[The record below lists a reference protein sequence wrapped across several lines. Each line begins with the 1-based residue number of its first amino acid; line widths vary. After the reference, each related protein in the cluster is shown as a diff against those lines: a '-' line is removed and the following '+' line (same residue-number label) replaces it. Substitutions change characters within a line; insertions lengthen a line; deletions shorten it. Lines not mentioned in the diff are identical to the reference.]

1 MQKTNK
7 IALGSIYSNN
17 KKDRQMI
24 TRAFDLLFN
33 FKHLKKYFKNKQK
46 YIQLKVLTYNNLS
59 CIYKE
64 IGKYPLALKAVTNA
78 ISLEE

>member
-1 MQKTNK
+1 
-7 IALGSIYSNN
+7 
-17 KKDRQMI
+17 MI